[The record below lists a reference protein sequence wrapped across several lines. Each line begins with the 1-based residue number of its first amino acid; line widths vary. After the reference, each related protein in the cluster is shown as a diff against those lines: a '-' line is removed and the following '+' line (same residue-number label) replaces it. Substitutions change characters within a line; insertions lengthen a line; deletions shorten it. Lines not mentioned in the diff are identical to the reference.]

1 SSPEQRDLRG
11 ELLELVEGSCVSR
24 CSPAPSSSSSRFFSG
39 VSGDAAFGVG
49 GSRGGRRSRCESGED
64 HSRRKYAQGYD
75 RRRAHLRPFAAPP
88 LVFREERVH
97 GEVTVLSPPLYV
109 RGPPKGFPFSRWRPK
124 RQVASTATSSNTTTT
139 TSTARPTTPDRV
151 HGEVIVQTSFI
162 SVGRPAKG
170 QESRSRKTRD
180 VSDEPRNEGNIVN
193 NF

>member
-1 SSPEQRDLRG
+1 MR
-11 ELLELVEGSCVSR
+11 LLALAVLAAVGVAVANPGRIIVDENTRKDMIADGS
-24 CSPAPSSSSSRFFSG
+24 
-39 VSGDAAFGVG
+39 
-49 GSRGGRRSRCESGED
+49 
-64 HSRRKYAQGYD
+64 
-75 RRRAHLRPFAAPP
+75 AHLRPFAAPP

-180 VSDEPRNEGNIVN
+180 VSDEPRNEGQKLLPAK
-193 NF
+193 